1 MGICYSYTKS
11 IIQNKPFS
19 NPITNIIDWEL
30 AIPFIPPINEGFVIK
45 VYDGDTITIAARLPY
60 KESPIYR
67 FQVRLSGI
75 DSPEI
80 KGKTD
85 EEKTAAYKSQRALE
99 ALLLHKVVTLK
110 NTRQEKYGRILADV
124 YVKNILNED
133 LYVNE
138 WLVQQGFA
146 VPYDGK
152 TKQAFH

>member
-1 MGICYSYTKS
+1 M
-11 IIQNKPFS
+11 
-19 NPITNIIDWEL
+19 
-30 AIPFIPPINEGFVIK
+30 
-45 VYDGDTITIAARLPY
+45 
-60 KESPIYR
+60 
-67 FQVRLSGI
+67 RLSGI

-110 NTRQEKYGRILADV
+110 NTKQEKYGRILADV
-124 YVKNILNED
+124 YVKNIFNED